1 MQKGCDGTVE
11 VIREVPL
18 IRWFRW
24 FRRLVKLVFF
34 GILGSSF
41 VLLLLI
47 LFLRSQPLPE
57 TTIHQTTTILA
68 SNGEVLDHLHRGE
81 NRYVV
86 PLNQIAPSLVQAT
99 IAIEDRKFYDH
110 YGFDLKRLAMAIYVD
125 LKAMDKLQ
133 GASTITQQLARSLYL
148 TNEKT
153 WERKIKEAL
162 LTIQLELNYSKDEIL
177 EMYLNQIY
185 YGHSAYGVQ
194 AAAKTYFGKDAKDLT
209 LAESAL
215 LAGVPKGPTYYSPY
229 ADWEKAKN
237 RQKLI
242 LAAMQRDGFIT
253 AEQMEKA
260 AQEEIRLQ
268 PRTAQ
273 KGPDVAPY
281 FRDYISTLVKEK
293 YGISEEM
300 FERGGLKIYTTLDH
314 EMQQK
319 AEAAVAKYLPKE
331 NQELQA
337 ALIAIDPNTG
347 HVKAL
352 VGGRDYAKSQYNRV
366 FSQRQPGS
374 SFKPILY
381 LAALQNGF
389 TPLTMMK
396 SEPTVFTYDNGKEYI
411 PKNFGERYAH
421 DYISLQ
427 HAIATSD
434 NIYAVKTIEQLT
446 PQKVVDQAK
455 TLGITSP
462 MQAVPSLALGTSPVS
477 PFELT
482 VAYATIA
489 NQGEKVKPIA
499 ITRIEDQQG
508 NVLVEE
514 EPEKTRV
521 VDAIPSFLL
530 TYMMQSVFEQPGA
543 TAYRVVNQLNRP
555 VAGKT
560 GTTDFDAW
568 LSGFTPQ
575 LVTTVW
581 LGYDQGRKLDEV
593 KESRYAAQI
602 WAEFMESALSDQ
614 PPALFTMPAG
624 IRSVYIDPGNGKLAT
639 EHCPKTRLYFF
650 AAGTEPQE
658 YCTDHLPEHETPVPP
673 KAPDD
678 PTFWQQMGNWWRN

>member
-1 MQKGCDGTVE
+1 ME

-24 FRRLVKLVFF
+24 FRRLVKLALF
-34 GILGSSF
+34 GILGCSF

-47 LFLRSQPLPE
+47 FFLRSQPLPVA
-57 TTIHQTTTILA
+57 TINQTTTLFASDGEILD
-68 SNGEVLDHLHRGE
+68 NLHRGE

-99 IAIEDRKFYDH
+99 IAVEDRKFYDH
-110 YGFDLKRLAMAIYVD
+110 YGFDLKRLAMAVYVD
-125 LKAMDKLQ
+125 IKHMDKVQ

-148 TNEKT
+148 TNDKT
-153 WERKIKEAL
+153 WERKIREAL
-162 LTIQLELNYSKDEIL
+162 LTIQLELNYSKEEIL

-185 YGHSAYGVQ
+185 YGHSAYGAQ
-194 AAAKTYFGKDAKDLT
+194 AAAQTYFGKDAKDLT

-215 LAGVPKGPTYYSPY
+215 IAGVPKGPTYYSPY
-229 ADWEKAKN
+229 VDWDKAKN
-237 RQKLI
+237 RQKII
-242 LAAMQRDGFIT
+242 LDAMQREGYIT
-253 AEQMEKA
+253 AEQAEQA
-260 AQEEIRLQ
+260 FNEEITLQ
-268 PRTAQ
+268 KKEAQ
-273 KGPDVAPY
+273 KGPDIAPY
-281 FRDYISTLVKEK
+281 FRDYIATLVTQK

-300 FERGGLKIYTTLDH
+300 FVRGGLKIYTTLDH
-314 EMQQK
+314 KMQKK
-319 AEAAVAKYLPKE
+319 AEEAVAKYLPKE
-331 NQELQA
+331 NKELQT
-337 ALIAIDPNTG
+337 ALVAIDPNTG
-347 HVKAL
+347 EVKAM
-352 VGGRDYAKSQYNRV
+352 VGGRDYQESQYNRV

-396 SEPTVFTYDNGKEYI
+396 SEPTVFSYDNGKEYI

-434 NIYAVKTIEQLT
+434 NIYAVKTIEQIT
-446 PQKVVDQAK
+446 PEKVIEQAK

-482 VAYATIA
+482 LAYATIA

-499 ITRIEDQQG
+499 ITRIEDAQG

-514 EPEKTRV
+514 KPEKTRV
-521 VDAIPSFLL
+521 VDPIPSFLL

-543 TAYRVVNQLNRP
+543 TAYRVANRLNRP

-560 GTTDFDAW
+560 GTTDYDAW

-575 LVTTVW
+575 LVTSVW

-593 KESRYAAQI
+593 PEARYAAQI
-602 WAEFMESALSDQ
+602 WAEFMENALSDQ
-614 PPALFTMPAG
+614 PPALFNMPAG
-624 IRSVYIDPGNGKLAT
+624 IRSVYINPENGKLAT
-639 EHCPKTRLYFF
+639 EHCPKTQLYFF

-658 YCTDHLPEHETPVPP
+658 YCTDHLPEHATPTQPAPP
-673 KAPDD
+673 EDRSL
-678 PTFWQQMGNWWRN
+678 WNWWRN

>member
-1 MQKGCDGTVE
+1 ME

-24 FRRLVKLVFF
+24 FRRLVKLALF
-34 GILGSSF
+34 GVLGCSF

-47 LFLRSQPLPE
+47 FFLRSQPLPVA
-57 TTIHQTTTILA
+57 TINQTTTLFA
-68 SNGEVLDHLHRGE
+68 SNGDVLDTLHRGE

-99 IAIEDRKFYDH
+99 ISVEDRKFYEH

-125 LKAMDKLQ
+125 IKHLDKVQ

-148 TNEKT
+148 TNDKT
-153 WERKIKEAL
+153 WERKIREAL

-185 YGHSAYGVQ
+185 YGHSAYGAQ

-215 LAGVPKGPTYYSPY
+215 IAGVPKGPTYYSPY
-229 ADWEKAKN
+229 VDWEKAKN
-237 RQKLI
+237 RQKII
-242 LAAMQRDGFIT
+242 LDAMQREGFIT
-253 AEQMEKA
+253 AEQAEQAYK
-260 AQEEIRLQ
+260 EEIKLQ
-268 PRTAQ
+268 KKEAQ

-281 FRDYISTLVKEK
+281 FRDYIATLVTQK

-300 FERGGLKIYTTLDH
+300 FVRGGLKIYTTLDH
-314 EMQQK
+314 NMQKK
-319 AEAAVAKYLPKE
+319 AEEAVAKFIPKE
-331 NQELQA
+331 NKELQT
-337 ALIAIDPNTG
+337 ALVAIDPNTG
-347 HVKAL
+347 EVKAM
-352 VGGRDYAKSQYNRV
+352 VGGRDYQESQYNRV

-396 SEPTVFTYDNGKEYI
+396 SEPTVFSYDNGKEYI

-434 NIYAVKTIEQLT
+434 NIYAVKTIEQIT
-446 PQKVVDQAK
+446 PEKVIDQAK
-455 TLGITSP
+455 ALGITSP

-482 VAYATIA
+482 LAYATIA

-499 ITRIEDQQG
+499 ITRIEDAQG

-514 EPEKTRV
+514 KPEKTRV
-521 VDAIPSFLL
+521 VDPIPTFLL

-543 TAYRVVNQLNRP
+543 TAYRVANRLNRP

-560 GTTDFDAW
+560 GTTDYDAW

-575 LVTTVW
+575 LVTSVW
-581 LGYDQGRKLDEV
+581 LGYDQGRKLEEV
-593 KESRYAAQI
+593 PEARYAAQI

-614 PPALFTMPAG
+614 PPALFDMPAG
-624 IRSVYIDPGNGKLAT
+624 IRSVYINPENGKLAT
-639 EHCPKTRLYFF
+639 EHCPKTQLYFF
-650 AAGTEPQE
+650 AAGSEPQE
-658 YCTDHLPEHETPVPP
+658 YCTDHLPENTTPTQPTPP
-673 KAPDD
+673 EDRS
-678 PTFWQQMGNWWRN
+678 FWNWWRN